1 MEKKDGWRTGACIL
15 YTFLSSMN
23 HFYTLP
29 NPILKFDGDSSSS
42 SKGRGARNV
51 SLQSDQIDFDFDF
64 DIGIVSLPF
73 EL

>member
-1 MEKKDGWRTGACIL
+1 
-15 YTFLSSMN
+15 MN
-23 HFYTLP
+23 HIYTLP

-42 SKGRGARNV
+42 LKGRGARNV